1 MSATIDAVL
10 AAARA
15 RIDRYAPADA
25 AVADALIVDLRC
37 GDVRAQTGI
46 IPGSVHV
53 PRSVLEWRCD
63 PGSGYANR
71 VLAGRRLI
79 LVCEH
84 GHSSSL
90 AAASLRD
97 LGVDAADLEGGFE
110 AWVAAG
116 LPVKPAPPSPS
127 GLPGMGGPE

>member
-1 MSATIDAVL
+1 MSATIDTVL

-15 RIDRYAPADA
+15 SIDRYAPADA
-25 AVADALIVDLRC
+25 AVADAVIVDLRC
-37 GDVRAQTGI
+37 GDVRSRTGI

-63 PGSGYANR
+63 PGSGYANQE
-71 VLAGRRLI
+71 LAGHRLI

-84 GHSSSL
+84 GYSSSL
-90 AAASLRD
+90 AAASLHD

-116 LPVKPAPPSPS
+116 LPVEPAPPSPA